1 MLISYSL
8 PSPAI
13 IIQSHDLRCMTS
25 VKHCMCQVMQRLVS
39 QAWPL
44 FNDPYHR
51 LLNRV
56 RRISLLF
63 FFFSW
68 KYQSYNITLFL
79 CFKLDAST
87 QVDIFTKVIKNTKKL
102 VTYNMLHFITI
113 MVILFIIII
122 ILSNKSFSIIANRL
136 SDHRH

>member
-1 MLISYSL
+1 MT
-8 PSPAI
+8 PI
-13 IIQSHDLRCMTS
+13 IDCSTVLDAFL
-25 VKHCMCQVMQRLVS
+25 
-39 QAWPL
+39 
-44 FNDPYHR
+44 Y
-51 LLNRV
+51 
-56 RRISLLF
+56 F

-136 SDHRH
+136 SDHRHLNFYQSVA

>member
-1 MLISYSL
+1 M
-8 PSPAI
+8 
-13 IIQSHDLRCMTS
+13 
-25 VKHCMCQVMQRLVS
+25 
-39 QAWPL
+39 
-44 FNDPYHR
+44 
-51 LLNRV
+51 
-56 RRISLLF
+56 
-63 FFFSW
+63 
-68 KYQSYNITLFL
+68 

-136 SDHRH
+136 SDHRHLNFINQSLNKPNTKKLQLLYI